1 MPILCPECRILGVS
15 RSHGAVCNPVSAPHF
30 ALRYFFAICHRRVGV
45 TSAHMADRLFF
56 FIPSFVANH
65 LEGPIHRVSRSR
77 LVGTKSGRLPIFLRA
92 PTATVFQALVL
103 LIVGRKPLV
112 EMCLRSG
119 FLVGHQW
126 NSVNPAVIFCHQD
139 QKPSKTIENHRKTP
153 KIINTNQKTSKT
165 IENQRKTPKTIN
177 ANQKTSKTIKEIVF

>member
-1 MPILCPECRILGVS
+1 MVPCAIRFLHHIS
-15 RSHGAVCNPVSAPHF
+15 RFDIFSRFVIAGWV
-30 ALRYFFAICHRRVGV
+30 LR
-45 TSAHMADRLFF
+45 AHIWPTACFF

-139 QKPSKTIENHRKTP
+139 QKPSKNHRKPSQNTKNHQHQP
-153 KIINTNQKTSKT
+153 KNIKNH
-165 IENQRKTPKTIN
+165 QRNSFLVPLRGLPGL
-177 ANQKTSKTIKEIVF
+177 

>member
-1 MPILCPECRILGVS
+1 MVPCAIRFLHHIS
-15 RSHGAVCNPVSAPHF
+15 RFDIFSRFVIAGWV
-30 ALRYFFAICHRRVGV
+30 LR
-45 TSAHMADRLFF
+45 AHIWPTACFF

-153 KIINTNQKTSKT
+153 KIINTNQKTSK
-165 IENQRKTPKTIN
+165 
-177 ANQKTSKTIKEIVF
+177 AIKNH

>member
-139 QKPSKTIENHRKTP
+139 QKPSKNHRKPSQNTKNHQHQP
-153 KIINTNQKTSKT
+153 KNIKNH
-165 IENQRKTPKTIN
+165 QRNSFLVPLRGLPGL
-177 ANQKTSKTIKEIVF
+177 